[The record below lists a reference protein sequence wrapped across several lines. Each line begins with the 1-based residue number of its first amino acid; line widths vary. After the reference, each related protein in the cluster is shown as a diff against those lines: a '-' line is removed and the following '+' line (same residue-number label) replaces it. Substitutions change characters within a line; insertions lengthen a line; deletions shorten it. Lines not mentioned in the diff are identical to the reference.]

1 MQTIVE
7 IRPREDRRGFNL
19 TRGTLALWYRSE
31 EHALSYA
38 QNQCTG
44 SEIRIFDDAGVLTR
58 TIPANA
64 VSCNLS
70 SW

>member
-7 IRPREDRRGFNL
+7 IRPRKDRRGFIL
-19 TRGTLALWYRSE
+19 TRDTLALWYRSE

-38 QNQCTG
+38 QNQCKG
-44 SEIRIFDDAGVLTR
+44 SEIRVFNDANELTR

-64 VSCNLS
+64 VNHTLS